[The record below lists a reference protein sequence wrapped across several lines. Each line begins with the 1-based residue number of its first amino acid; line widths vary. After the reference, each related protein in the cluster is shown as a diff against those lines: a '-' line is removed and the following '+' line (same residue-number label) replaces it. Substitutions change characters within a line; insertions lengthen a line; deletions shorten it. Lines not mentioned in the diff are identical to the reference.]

1 MYVAVATDT
10 LCCTTLEAPSMTQHA
25 RLYSV
30 TDLNNNNYNYN
41 SKLVLAYKG
50 K

>member
-1 MYVAVATDT
+1 MYVAVATDM
-10 LCCTTLEAPSMTQHA
+10 LCCTTLEAPLISQHA

-30 TDLNNNNYNYN
+30 TDLNNYNYN